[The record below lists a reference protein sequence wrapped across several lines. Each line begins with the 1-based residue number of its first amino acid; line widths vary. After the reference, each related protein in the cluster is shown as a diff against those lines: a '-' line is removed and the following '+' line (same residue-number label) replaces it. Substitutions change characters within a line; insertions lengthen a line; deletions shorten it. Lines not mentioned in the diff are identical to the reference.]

1 MGEAE
6 KLGLA
11 MNLLLLVGETRG
23 PLGNAGRLML
33 LRRE

>member
-1 MGEAE
+1 VGEAE

-23 PLGNAGRLML
+23 PLGDARRSML